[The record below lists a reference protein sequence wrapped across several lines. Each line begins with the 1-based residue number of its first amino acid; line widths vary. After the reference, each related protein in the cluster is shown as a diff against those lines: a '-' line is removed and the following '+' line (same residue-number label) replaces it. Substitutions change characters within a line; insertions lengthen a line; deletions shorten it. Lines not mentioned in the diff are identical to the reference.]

1 MDRIEGI
8 NPVLEALRAGRAC
21 SKILLA
27 QGIEKS
33 ESMRQI
39 LALARER
46 GVPVHVVSR
55 GVLDKSART
64 KHQGIVAMCMER
76 GYQELDDVL
85 ARIRGPPFLVI
96 LDGIEDPRNLGAI
109 LRSADGAGVH
119 AVIIP
124 EKHSTGLTAAVAKA
138 SAGAVE
144 YVPVVKVANIAA
156 EIPRLK
162 KIGIRVAGADADA
175 PLSLFDAELRGPIAL
190 VIGGESQGIRRLVKE
205 RCDFLVKIPML
216 GRISCLNASVV
227 AALLMYEK
235 VRQEQKGVKREAA

>member
-1 MDRIEGI
+1 MERIEGI
-8 NPVLEALRAGRAC
+8 NPVLEALRAGRKC
-21 SKILLA
+21 SKILVAHGL
-27 QGIEKS
+27 EKS
-33 ESMRQI
+33 ASLRQI

-46 GVPVHVVSR
+46 RVPVHAVSR
-55 GVLDKSART
+55 SVLDRSALT
-64 KHQGIVAMCMER
+64 KYQGIVAMCMELV
-76 GYQELDDVL
+76 YQELDDVL
-85 ARIRGPPFLVI
+85 AKIKGPPFLVI

-109 LRSADGAGVH
+109 LRSADGVGAH

-144 YVPVVKVANIAA
+144 YVPVVKVTNIAA

-175 PLSLFDAELRGPIAL
+175 KLSLFDAELRGPIAF
-190 VIGGESQGIRRLVKE
+190 VVGGESQGIRRLVKE
-205 RCDFLVKIPML
+205 RCDFLVRIPML

-235 VRQEQKGVKREAA
+235 LRQERRGAKKEAA